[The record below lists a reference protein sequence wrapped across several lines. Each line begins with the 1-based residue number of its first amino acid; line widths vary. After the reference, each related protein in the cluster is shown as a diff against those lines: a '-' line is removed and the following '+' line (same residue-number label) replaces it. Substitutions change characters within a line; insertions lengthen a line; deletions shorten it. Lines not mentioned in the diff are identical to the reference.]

1 MDILTHN
8 IDEEKSYIM
17 ANAIGNFIGDAIHKL
32 IVWFLKNL
40 KTVLFVILGGGIL
53 LIGSILAS
61 ILWGKK
67 ARR

>member
-1 MDILTHN
+1 MDILHHN

-17 ANAIGNFIGDAIHKL
+17 ANAIGNFIGDAIHK
-32 IVWFLKNL
+32 IIIWFLKNL